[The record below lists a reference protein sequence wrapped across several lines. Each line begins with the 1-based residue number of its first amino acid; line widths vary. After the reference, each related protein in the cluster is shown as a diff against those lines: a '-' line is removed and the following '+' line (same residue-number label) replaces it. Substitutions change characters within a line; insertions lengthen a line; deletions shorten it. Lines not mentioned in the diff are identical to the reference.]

1 MWRPWGQYSC
11 GYVEVELAAEDG
23 GQPVAGRIFY
33 PAPAALSASPGRQGW
48 ASWLRPW
55 QWRRQGVPWLWHKQ
69 YAKGLATFLFFRL
82 KGRLYDVLKQ
92 VFVAFVWAVGQTQ
105 RMDLHPGAP
114 LAADAA
120 DQLPLVVFSH
130 GLGGHRFLYSAICAE
145 LASQGYCVLAVE
157 HADGSASAALRPSG
171 RWMLYQ
177 GLGNEEAQVAKT
189 RVRVREMKAALSMMQ
204 ALHRGDAL
212 PGLRLSDGKEL
223 ECFLKGRLDLSCVA
237 AAGHSYGGATCTAL
251 VAEDPRFACAVALDP
266 WWYAVFPES
275 PALRRFQTRT
285 PLLIM
290 GSHDWNVPNAY
301 GQLSCGGERQ
311 QAILSAAKV
320 REAGESNGEAATGG
334 GAMLLCI
341 AGSSHN
347 TFADVLALFGQQAG
361 WLLERLGLSARLDP
375 VLGMHLCTTAMLAFL
390 SLHLPLSEQQ
400 RAAQNW
406 EPAKPASA
414 PRWAAILRRD
424 VADGCDQSDRPLAWA
439 FPGRGLLLGVS
450 DYLMDRILPRP
461 AAFRQVPPAAAAAQA
476 AKIAAADRSAAVNG
490 RSENG
495 QSENGQT
502 EDEELDDVVT
512 GAEAAETAMPSSSP
526 ASGAHPHAPGAR
538 AGRPALTAGL
548 QAAHDAAAG
557 RPLPEAQRMR
567 LLVGLNRR
575 YSGTV
580 SPAEAAEMTALLGAQ
595 HLFKC
600 TVH

>member
-1 MWRPWGQYSC
+1 MWRPWGQYAC
-11 GYVEVELAAEDG
+11 GYVEVELAAQDG

-33 PAPAALSASPGRQGW
+33 PAPASLYASAGQGGW
-48 ASWLRPW
+48 ATWLKPW
-55 QWRRQGVPWLWHKQ
+55 QWRMRGVPWLWHHK
-69 YAKGLATFLFFRL
+69 YAQGLATFIFFRL
-82 KGRLYDVLKQ
+82 KGRLYDVMKQ
-92 VFVAFVWAVGQTQ
+92 AFIAFVYAVGRVQ
-105 RMDLHPGAP
+105 RMELHPGAP
-114 LAADAA
+114 LAAGAP

-157 HADGSASAALRPSG
+157 HADGSASAALKPG
-171 RWMLYQ
+171 GEWMLYQ

-189 RVRVREMKAALSMMQ
+189 RVRVQEMKAALSMMQ

-212 PGLRLSDGKEL
+212 PGLKLTDGKDPAL
-223 ECFLKGRLDLSCVA
+223 FLKGRLDLRCVA

-275 PALRRFQTRT
+275 AALRRFQTRT
-285 PLLIM
+285 PLLVM

-301 GQLSCGGERQ
+301 GQLNCGGERQ
-311 QAILSAAKV
+311 EAILSAAKV
-320 REAGESNGEAATGG
+320 RQEGSNGGAASGG

-390 SLHLPLSEQQ
+390 SLHLPLSAQQ

-406 EPAKPASA
+406 EHSKPSSA
-414 PRWAAILRRD
+414 PRWAAIRQRD
-424 VADGCDQSDRPLAWA
+424 VADSHGESDGPLSGL
-439 FPGRGLLLGVS
+439 FSGRGLLLGLS
-450 DYLMDRILPRP
+450 DFALDKILPRP
-461 AAFRQVPPAAAAAQA
+461 TAFRQVPPAAAAAQA
-476 AKIAAADRSAAVNG
+476 AKIAAADKSAAGAEQNG
-490 RSENG
+490 ESEDRG
-495 QSENGQT
+495 P
-502 EDEELDDVVT
+502 DDVVT
-512 GAEAAETAMPSSSP
+512 GAEAAEAALPSASP
-526 ASGAHPHAPGAR
+526 ASGTHPHAPGAP
-538 AGRPALTAGL
+538 AGPRPLTAGL

-557 RPLPEAQRMR
+557 RPLPEAQRAKV
-567 LLVGLNRR
+567 LAGLNSR
-575 YSGTV
+575 YSAVVEEG
-580 SPAEAAEMTALLGAQ
+580 EAAEMTALLGPQ

>member
-1 MWRPWGQYSC
+1 MWRPWGQYAC
-11 GYVEVELAAEDG
+11 GFVEVELPGHDG
-23 GQPVAGRIFY
+23 GQAVAGRIFY
-33 PAPAALSASPGRQGW
+33 PAPASLSASGGQRGW
-48 ASWLRPW
+48 TSWLKPW

-69 YAKGLATFLFFRL
+69 YARGLATFLFFRL
-82 KGRLYDVLKQ
+82 KGRMYTVMKQ
-92 VFVAFVWAVGQTQ
+92 LLIGFVYAVGRAQ

-114 LAADAA
+114 LAPDAP

-157 HADGSASAALRPSG
+157 HADGSASAALRPG
-171 RWMLYQ
+171 GEWMLYQ
-177 GLGNEEAQVAKT
+177 GLGNEEAQVDKT
-189 RVRVREMKAALSMMQ
+189 RVRVREMKAALTMMQ

-212 PGLRLSDGKEL
+212 PGLKLTDGKEPAS
-223 ECFLKGRLDLSCVA
+223 FLKGRLDLRCVA

-275 PALRRFQTRT
+275 PALRRFQTCT

-290 GSHDWNVPNAY
+290 GSHDWNVPNAH

-311 QAILSAAKV
+311 EAILAAAKV
-320 REAGESNGEAATGG
+320 RQAGEQDGEAASGG
-334 GAMLLCI
+334 GSMLLCI

-347 TFADVLALFGQQAG
+347 TFADVLALFGQKAG

-375 VLGMHLCTTAMLAFL
+375 VLGMHLCTTATLAFL

-406 EPAKPASA
+406 EPGKPGSA
-414 PRWAAILRRD
+414 PRWAAIQQRD
-424 VADGCDQSDRPLAWA
+424 VADGCEEADGPLSWA

-450 DYLMDRILPRP
+450 DYAMDRVLPRP
-461 AAFRQVPPAAAAAQA
+461 TAFRQVQPDAAAAHA
-476 AKIAAADRSAAVNG
+476 AKIAAADRSAAAG
-490 RSENG
+490 TENG
-495 QSENGQT
+495 KS
-502 EDEELDDVVT
+502 EDEGPDDVVT
-512 GAEAAETAMPSSSP
+512 SAEAAETALPSASP
-526 ASGAHPHAPGAR
+526 ASGAHPHAPGAPT
-538 AGRPALTAGL
+538 GGPPLTAGL
-548 QAAHDAAAG
+548 QAEHDAAAG
-557 RPLPEAQRMR
+557 HPLPEAQRR
-567 LLVGLNRR
+567 QLLAGLNRR
-575 YSGTV
+575 YRETV
-580 SPAEAAEMTALLGAQ
+580 QQSEAEEMTALLGAQ